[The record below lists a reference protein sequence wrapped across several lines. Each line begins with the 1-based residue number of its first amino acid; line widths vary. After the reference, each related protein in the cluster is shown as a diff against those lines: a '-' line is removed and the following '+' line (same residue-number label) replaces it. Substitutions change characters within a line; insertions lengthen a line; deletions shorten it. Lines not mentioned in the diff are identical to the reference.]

1 VYKKNFIVF
10 LYTILFF
17 CYLAHSLNKT
27 AIRKILLFWL
37 FSLVFSYSINAQ
49 SASTYS
55 FAASTGTYTEV
66 NDATATRLNL
76 VEADSYLST
85 AQSIGF
91 NFVYE
96 GITYTQFKMGSNG
109 FISLNSSGTATLN
122 TNNFSTANATSRPII
137 APLWDDLDGRATGS
151 VSRAYFEV
159 TGTAP
164 NRVLTLEWRNWEWNY
179 ASSTPVISF
188 QAKLYETTNI
198 IEFVYRSETGTSS
211 SGSASIGI
219 GSATGSGNNSYLN
232 LTSTTTPAVSSIS
245 SVTTLS
251 TKPATGQVYTFTP
264 PTPCSGAPLAGTVSG
279 PASACSGIGFNITA
293 TGYSTGVSGMTY
305 RWQTATSATGPWTN
319 TTGTSPAS
327 FTATQTSTA
336 FYRLVDT
343 CTNSGIGAE
352 SNVIS
357 VTIGNASYS
366 SLPFFESFENIW
378 IDGCNTKDIP
388 TNNWRN
394 SPATTD
400 SSWRRDDDAASGGNT
415 AIWGS
420 TTSYMYTP
428 ASSNGSRSARFHS
441 GNITA
446 GRRGIFDLYIDCSS
460 GVATKQLSF
469 DYINTSGTDSLVI
482 SMSTDGG
489 VSFARLDS
497 ITLRTAWTNK
507 LVNFTSTSSTT
518 ILRFTAT
525 ADFGSTDIGLDNV
538 NVVVLNTCSGTP
550 TTGIISSNSTTVCAG
565 SSVSFSSSTYTIATG
580 MTYRWQTSATGSDP
594 WINTTTTTPG
604 SLTFTFSTPV
614 WVRRVDTCTNTGQF
628 AISNAIQ
635 ISINAATY
643 ASLPFTESFEATWID
658 GCGTTGSKSIPNN
671 SWRNTPTTGNN
682 SWRRNDE
689 TTANSGWGSTA
700 GGYTPT
706 FSEGAYS
713 ARIHTYSTST
723 PGSLDVYLDCSSG
736 AASKQLSYDYINTS
750 GSDSLKVFLSTDGGN
765 NFSFIG
771 TKNTTTTTWSS
782 FIVPFTS
789 SSSTTVIRFTAYGD
803 FGSTDIGL
811 DNINVVSVACG
822 SPTGLITS
830 SITATGATLSWTAPA
845 SAPSSYEV
853 FYSTTNTAPNSG
865 STPNVTGI
873 AGLTTNITGLSSA
886 TTYFVWIR
894 SNCGGSGNSSWT
906 NGGSFITACVEV
918 SAFSQNFDGVVAGTF
933 PPCWAKVGTTGSTY
947 TQASTVISSPNNLY
961 IYSSSTSNL
970 AIVAMPS
977 VSNASAGTHQLKFKA
992 RANFT
997 VGGVIQ
1003 VGYLTNPTDAAT
1015 FVSLSSFTTTSTTL
1029 VDNFV
1034 LSPVNAPGGVTTLAF
1049 RHTGS
1054 PANSVLIDDVVYE
1067 QIPSCLEP
1075 TALNA
1080 SSITT
1085 TTATVGWTVPS
1096 GTPTSYFWELRS
1108 SGAAGSGATG
1118 LLNSGNTTQNSVAL
1132 TSLQSGTGYRFYVKT
1147 ICSSNTDTSSYTTLN
1162 FITLIANDECLS
1174 AIAVSAYGETLNVT
1188 TVGATQSQA
1197 PLLCN
1202 GFTSTGAGDIWYK
1215 FTTSQAGSL
1224 TITTS
1229 GLDVVL
1235 EAFSGACGS
1244 LTSLSCADASGTS
1257 ETLTLTGLNAA
1268 TTYYFRVYGYGS
1280 VAAGQG
1286 SFTMTISGAALPVSI
1301 TSFKGERR
1309 GMQNLLAWATAKEQ
1323 NNKGFELQRSADG
1336 INYSTLSF
1344 VNSKAINGN
1353 SNTTLDYIFT
1363 DNKPFA
1369 GNSYYRLKQLDK
1381 DGNES
1386 LSQVVLIKGAKG
1398 TQLDITSIYPNPTT
1412 SQLNVVMNAPTT
1424 DRVTIVITDV
1434 AGKILVQKLVNVV
1447 AGDNGIQLDVSK
1459 LASGTYIM
1467 KALCENGCDSGSKK
1481 FMKQ

>member
-1 VYKKNFIVF
+1 
-10 LYTILFF
+10 
-17 CYLAHSLNKT
+17 
-27 AIRKILLFWL
+27 
-37 FSLVFSYSINAQ
+37 
-49 SASTYS
+49 
-55 FAASTGTYTEV
+55 
-66 NDATATRLNL
+66 
-76 VEADSYLST
+76 
-85 AQSIGF
+85 
-91 NFVYE
+91 
-96 GITYTQFKMGSNG
+96 
-109 FISLNSSGTATLN
+109 
-122 TNNFSTANATSRPII
+122 
-137 APLWDDLDGRATGS
+137 
-151 VSRAYFEV
+151 
-159 TGTAP
+159 
-164 NRVLTLEWRNWEWNY
+164 
-179 ASSTPVISF
+179 
-188 QAKLYETTNI
+188 
-198 IEFVYRSETGTSS
+198 
-211 SGSASIGI
+211 
-219 GSATGSGNNSYLN
+219 
-232 LTSTTTPAVSSIS
+232 
-245 SVTTLS
+245 
-251 TKPATGQVYTFTP
+251 
-264 PTPCSGAPLAGTVSG
+264 
-279 PASACSGIGFNITA
+279 
-293 TGYSTGVSGMTY
+293 
-305 RWQTATSATGPWTN
+305 
-319 TTGTSPAS
+319 
-327 FTATQTSTA
+327 
-336 FYRLVDT
+336 
-343 CTNSGIGAE
+343 
-352 SNVIS
+352 
-357 VTIGNASYS
+357 
-366 SLPFFESFENIW
+366 
-378 IDGCNTKDIP
+378 
-388 TNNWRN
+388 
-394 SPATTD
+394 
-400 SSWRRDDDAASGGNT
+400 
-415 AIWGS
+415 
-420 TTSYMYTP
+420 
-428 ASSNGSRSARFHS
+428 
-441 GNITA
+441 
-446 GRRGIFDLYIDCSS
+446 
-460 GVATKQLSF
+460 
-469 DYINTSGTDSLVI
+469 
-482 SMSTDGG
+482 
-489 VSFARLDS
+489 
-497 ITLRTAWTNK
+497 
-507 LVNFTSTSSTT
+507 
-518 ILRFTAT
+518 
-525 ADFGSTDIGLDNV
+525 
-538 NVVVLNTCSGTP
+538 
-550 TTGIISSNSTTVCAG
+550 
-565 SSVSFSSSTYTIATG
+565 

-594 WINTTTTTPG
+594 WTNTTTT
-604 SLTFTFSTPV
+604 SASSYSFTFSTPV

-628 AISNAIQ
+628 AISNAVQ

-765 NFSFIG
+765 NFTFIG

-782 FIVPFTS
+782 FIIPFTS
-789 SSSTTVIRFTAYGD
+789 SSATTVIRYTAYGD

-997 VGGVIQ
+997 VGGVIE

-1118 LLNSGNTTQNSVAL
+1118 LLNSGNTTQ
-1132 TSLQSGTGYRFYVKT
+1132 K
-1147 ICSSNTDTSSYTTLN
+1147 
-1162 FITLIANDECLS
+1162 
-1174 AIAVSAYGETLNVT
+1174 
-1188 TVGATQSQA
+1188 
-1197 PLLCN
+1197 P
-1202 GFTSTGAGDIWYK
+1202 K
-1215 FTTSQAGSL
+1215 
-1224 TITTS
+1224 
-1229 GLDVVL
+1229 
-1235 EAFSGACGS
+1235 
-1244 LTSLSCADASGTS
+1244 
-1257 ETLTLTGLNAA
+1257 
-1268 TTYYFRVYGYGS
+1268 
-1280 VAAGQG
+1280 
-1286 SFTMTISGAALPVSI
+1286 
-1301 TSFKGERR
+1301 
-1309 GMQNLLAWATAKEQ
+1309 
-1323 NNKGFELQRSADG
+1323 
-1336 INYSTLSF
+1336 
-1344 VNSKAINGN
+1344 
-1353 SNTTLDYIFT
+1353 IF
-1363 DNKPFA
+1363 
-1369 GNSYYRLKQLDK
+1369 
-1381 DGNES
+1381 
-1386 LSQVVLIKGAKG
+1386 
-1398 TQLDITSIYPNPTT
+1398 
-1412 SQLNVVMNAPTT
+1412 
-1424 DRVTIVITDV
+1424 
-1434 AGKILVQKLVNVV
+1434 
-1447 AGDNGIQLDVSK
+1447 
-1459 LASGTYIM
+1459 
-1467 KALCENGCDSGSKK
+1467 
-1481 FMKQ
+1481 

>member
-1 VYKKNFIVF
+1 M
-10 LYTILFF
+10 
-17 CYLAHSLNKT
+17 
-27 AIRKILLFWL
+27 RKILLFWL

-55 FAASTGTYTEV
+55 FAASTGTYTQV

-76 VEADSYLST
+76 VEADTYLST

-109 FISLNSSGTATLN
+109 FISLNSFGTATLS
-122 TNNFSTANATSRPII
+122 TNNFSTANSTSRPII
-137 APLWDDLDGRATGS
+137 APLWDDLDGRSTGS
-151 VSRAYFEV
+151 VSAAYFEV
-159 TGTAP
+159 TGSAP
-164 NRVLTLEWRNWEWNY
+164 NRVLTVEWRNWEWNY

-198 IEFVYRSETGTSS
+198 IEFVYRSETGTPS

-394 SPATTD
+394 SPAKTD

-594 WINTTTTTPG
+594 WTNTTTT
-604 SLTFTFSTPV
+604 SASSYSFTFSTPV

-628 AISNAIQ
+628 AISNAVQ

-765 NFSFIG
+765 NFTFIG

-782 FIVPFTS
+782 FIIPFTS
-789 SSSTTVIRFTAYGD
+789 SSATTVIRYTAYGD

-997 VGGVIQ
+997 VGGVIE

-1132 TSLQSGTGYRFYVKT
+1132 TSLQSGTGYQFYVKT
-1147 ICSSNTDTSSYTTLN
+1147 ICSSNTDTSSYATLN
-1162 FITLIANDECLS
+1162 FNTLLTNDDCSSATSITAGAGTI
-1174 AIAVSAYGETLNVT
+1174 NVT
-1188 TVGATQSQA
+1188 SVGATQSLA
-1197 PLLCN
+1197 PSLCG
-1202 GFTSTGAGDIWYK
+1202 GFTASSALDIWYK
-1215 FTTSQAGSL
+1215 FTTTQAGAATIL
-1224 TITTS
+1224 TT
-1229 GLDVVL
+1229 GLDVVI
-1235 EAFSGACGS
+1235 EAYSGSCGS
-1244 LTSLSCADASGTS
+1244 LTSLGCADVSGTT
-1257 ETLTLTGLNAA
+1257 ETLNLTGLIAA
-1268 TTYYFRVYGYGS
+1268 TTYYFRVYAYVSTG
-1280 VAAGQG
+1280 A
-1286 SFTMTISGAALPVSI
+1286 FTVNVSGVALPVSI
-1301 TSFKGERR
+1301 TSFKGERK
-1309 GMQNLLAWATAKEQ
+1309 GAENLLAWTTATEQ

-1336 INYSTLSF
+1336 VNYSTLTF

-1353 SNTTLDYIFT
+1353 SNTTLDYTFT
-1363 DNKPFA
+1363 DTKPFA
-1369 GNSYYRLKQLDK
+1369 GNNYYRLKQLDK
-1381 DGNES
+1381 DGKES
-1386 LSQVVLIKGAKG
+1386 LSQVVLIKGSKG

-1412 SQLNVVMNAPTT
+1412 SQLNVIMSAPSR
-1424 DRVTIVITDV
+1424 DKVTIVITDV
-1434 AGKILVQKLVNVV
+1434 AGKVLVQKIVNVV
-1447 AGDNGIQLDVSK
+1447 AGDNSIQLDVSK
-1459 LASGTYIM
+1459 LVSGTYIM
-1467 KALCENGCDSGSKK
+1467 KAICENGCDSGSKK